1 MSALALPLLATPSWT
16 IGGIIFTLIGGLII
30 GLLGKLVAP
39 GDRDS
44 IPLWLTLLCGVA
56 GMLIG
61 TYVYTALG
69 GSEST
74 RGIDWL
80 RHIVQV
86 IIAAVLVVVAAGITG
101 RGTKK

>member
-1 MSALALPLLATPSWT
+1 MSALTLPLLTTPSWT
-16 IGGIIFTLIGGLII
+16 IGGIIFTLIGG
-30 GLLGKLVAP
+30 LGKLVAP

>member
-44 IPLWLTLLCGVA
+44 THSGSRSCAAWLAC
-56 GMLIG
+56 
-61 TYVYTALG
+61 
-69 GSEST
+69 
-74 RGIDWL
+74 
-80 RHIVQV
+80 
-86 IIAAVLVVVAAGITG
+86 
-101 RGTKK
+101 